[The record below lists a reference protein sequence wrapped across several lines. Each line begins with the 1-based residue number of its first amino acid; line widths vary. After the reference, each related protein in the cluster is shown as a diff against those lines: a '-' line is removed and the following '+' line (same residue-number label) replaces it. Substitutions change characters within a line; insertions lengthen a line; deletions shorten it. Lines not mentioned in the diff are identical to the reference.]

1 MGNINIIQKPADPH
15 NYGGARLPNRIQ
27 LVVIHVES
35 GSEIGTIGW
44 FSSQQAHVSA
54 HYSISKAGQIYQHVP
69 EAQIAWH
76 AGIPAPYVWADNAKN
91 QWPGVN
97 PNAYSIGI
105 EHEGYDDGQPWPDA
119 QVHASAA
126 LVAWICARYTIPIDR
141 AHVVGHHEIYSGHSC
156 PGAACPVDGI
166 VDLAT
171 ASTSVAARRW

>member
-1 MGNINIIQKPADPH
+1 MKHNTRASVLVFLGICCIWPLTSFANDTNKPQSSDDILFLDIPPVIA
-15 NYGGARLPNRIQ
+15 ASRREQ
-27 LVVIHVES
+27 LA
-35 GSEIGTIGW
+35 SE
-44 FSSQQAHVSA
+44 
-54 HYSISKAGQIYQHVP
+54 AGQIYQHVP

-76 AGIPAPYVWADNAKN
+76 AGIPAPYVWADNTKN
-91 QWPGVN
+91 QWPGSN

-126 LVAWICARYTIPIDR
+126 LVAWICARYAIPIDR